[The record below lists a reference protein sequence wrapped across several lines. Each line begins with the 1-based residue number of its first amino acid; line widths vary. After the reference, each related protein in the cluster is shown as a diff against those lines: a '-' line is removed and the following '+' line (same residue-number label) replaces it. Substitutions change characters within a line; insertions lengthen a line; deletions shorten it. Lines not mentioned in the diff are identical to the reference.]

1 MTGGYNYDTGGGKAI
16 SSTELLE
23 KNGTNWTLFED
34 SLPTKLVF
42 LKTVSINNQIFVS
55 GGLITNIVNPKVPI
69 KSLSSKLF

>member
-1 MTGGYNYDTGGGKAI
+1 MTGGYNYDTGGRKAI

-23 KNGTNWTLFED
+23 KNGASWTLFEN

>member
-34 SLPTKLVF
+34 SLPNKLVF

>member
-1 MTGGYNYDTGGGKAI
+1 MTGGYNYDTGGRKAI

-23 KNGTNWTLFED
+23 KNGASWTLFEA